1 MKERKIL
8 ERKFTFVWDIPLFHV
23 EQPVAG
29 LGWTGSQSL
38 RSHVEQPVAGLGW
51 TGSQSLRSH
60 VEQPV
65 AGLGWTGSQSFR
77 SHVEQPVA
85 GLVRTYYRDSS
96 LNNFSFFIKKNI
108 EVVFFLY

>member
-8 ERKFTFVWDIPLFHV
+8 ERKFTFVWDIPLF
-23 EQPVAG
+23 
-29 LGWTGSQSL
+29 
-38 RSHVEQPVAGLGW
+38 
-51 TGSQSLRSH
+51 H

-108 EVVFFLY
+108 DVVFFLY